1 MAGLSKVE
9 DYLIDLGIAYEEI
22 APNTWLVEDAGK
34 GLPRIV
40 VSWLD
45 PVVFIRADMT
55 KVPDHDREAFF
66 RELLVLNGESLVHG
80 AYALDGDEVF
90 LVDTLEYAGLDKS
103 ELQASLVA
111 IGFAVAEHY
120 PLLARFIKN

>member
-9 DYLIDLGIAYEEI
+9 DYLIELGIAYEEI
-22 APNTWLVEDAGK
+22 SPNTWLVEDTDK
-34 GLPRIV
+34 GLPKTV

-45 PVVFIRADMT
+45 PVVFIRTDMMPAP
-55 KVPDHDREAFF
+55 KDDREAFF
-66 RELLVLNGESLVHG
+66 RQLLVLNGESLVHG

-90 LVDTLEYAGLDKS
+90 LVDTLEYSGLDKS
-103 ELQASLVA
+103 EFQASLVA

-120 PLLARFIKN
+120 PLLARFMKN